1 MSAVQVWEP
10 QGPLSSPWR
19 RFTLIWSS
27 SFRMTPAVC
36 CWIYA
41 AKHAIQGADSNDWLH
56 KGHYECVLVRA
67 GVLVHSSQTINTPS
81 ALIMIAMGNQISG
94 CHLRC
99 GPAFRFLVGK
109 QPRQHEVYI
118 WCLSIISCG
127 KGSIIFARCVPT
139 SGEMWNLKASTV
151 EHNRGC
157 LIVLDLRASLRN
169 VVFSVVGHCF
179 LLHMDC
185 ACKWMN
191 LWLRSGLLSTGAN
204 LQAFW
209 AG

>member
-1 MSAVQVWEP
+1 MLQNMP
-10 QGPLSSPWR
+10 
-19 RFTLIWSS
+19 
-27 SFRMTPAVC
+27 FRGQIVMTD
-36 CWIYA
+36 YTR
-41 AKHAIQGADSNDWLH
+41 DN
-56 KGHYECVLVRA
+56 YECVLVRA

-151 EHNRGC
+151 EHYRGC
-157 LIVLDLRASLRN
+157 LIVLDLRASLRHRCWTL
-169 VVFSVVGHCF
+169 FSFAHGLCVQ
-179 LLHMDC
+179 
-185 ACKWMN
+185 MN
-191 LWLRSGLLSTGAN
+191 EFVAEIRFTKHRC
-204 LQAFW
+204 
-209 AG
+209 